1 MIVIPSVNITSYL
14 NKEPEQLFN
23 IPAVQLKM
31 PIAYDMEQNIPWKT
45 RIEKFTEELWVRA
58 VWDGTAYL
66 VKIFLQKYSQQV
78 DWVSTQLI
86 INWKNPDDDNKQYN
100 TIYEVTYDCNDT
112 DYGYWLSTEPTD
124 TSYLFLG
131 RLLTLDDYIHMVKH
145 KMELIISPHLTV
157 SLHSHPD

>member
-1 MIVIPSVNITSYL
+1 MIVVPSVNITSYL

-31 PIAYDMEQNIPWKT
+31 PVAYDMEQNIPWKT

-78 DWVSTQLI
+78 DWVSTQLL
-86 INWKNPDDDNKQYN
+86 INWKNPDDDLKQYN
-100 TIYEVTYDCNDT
+100 TVYEMTYDCDGI
-112 DYGYWLSTEPTD
+112 DYGYWLSTELTD
-124 TSYLFLG
+124 TRYLFSG
-131 RLLTLDDYIHMVKH
+131 QPLTLDDYVHMVNH
-145 KMELIISPHLTV
+145 KMEQIGSPHMTV